1 MDVIRNLR
9 NIRTGLNVPNSRKAD
24 LFYRTESDTDAA
36 VLEKSGVLL
45 GKLASVGE
53 VRPLPED
60 ADLKQYTTAVA
71 GGTEIFLLLDE
82 LVDKEKEI
90 ARLTGE
96 KKKLDKELSR
106 VTGKLSNE
114 GFLAKAPEAVV
125 NKEREKQA
133 GFEESLKKIEDR
145 LAELGA

>member
-1 MDVIRNLR
+1 M
-9 NIRTGLNVPNSRKAD
+9 
-24 LFYRTESDTDAA
+24 
-36 VLEKSGVLL
+36 
-45 GKLASVGE
+45 
-53 VRPLPED
+53 
-60 ADLKQYTTAVA
+60 A